1 MSPKNRIEWA
11 LIFSVSSIIY
21 TISGVLIAL
30 IALEG
35 FLIPNRFMDGGVTSI
50 SIILFEFF
58 DLDFSFFFVGINL
71 IFIYFGFLRIGKTFA
86 VHSFIAI
93 LLLGVLSNI
102 ITIPVITEDKIL
114 IAFFGGFLI
123 GLGVGLVIR
132 AGAVIDGLEILADY
146 TNKKSGFSSSEIILV
161 INVSIMLIAAVYFG
175 LETAMYSILTYFTA
189 VRTSDYVVDGFEEY
203 TALTVISRE
212 HEAVKS
218 ILVNDYGK
226 AITVYKGERGYLPGS
241 FDIKT
246 DCDIIMTIV
255 TRLEVHRLKKAIENA
270 DSLAFFYVSSIKEVS
285 GGVIKKKKSN

>member
-1 MSPKNRIEWA
+1 MSPKNRIEWS

-212 HEAVKS
+212 HDAVKS
-218 ILVNDYGK
+218 ILVNDFGK

-241 FDIKT
+241 FNIKT
-246 DCDIIMTIV
+246 DCDIVMTIV
-255 TRLEVHRLKKAIENA
+255 TRLEVHRLKKAIEDA
-270 DSLAFFYVSSIKEVS
+270 DPLAFFYVSSIKEVS